1 MKKTGLLHSQLSE
14 SIAMFGHGDG
24 LVIGDAGMPIPDG
37 PRRIDL
43 AVARGIPSFEQVL
56 RATLTELQ
64 VERAVL
70 AEETLRHSPNV
81 AQLITDLLP
90 GIPVEIVAHAEL
102 KARSATA
109 RAMVRTGE
117 FTPYANVLLI
127 AGVVF

>member
-1 MKKTGLLHSQLSE
+1 MKKTGILHSLLSE
-14 SIAMFGHGDG
+14 SVAMFGHGDG

-56 RATLTELQ
+56 RATLTELH

-70 AEETLRHSPNV
+70 AQETLQHSPAV
-81 AQLITDLLP
+81 AELLADLLP
-90 GIPVEIVAHAEL
+90 GIPVEVVSHEEL
-102 KARSATA
+102 KARSADA
-109 RAMVRTGE
+109 RVMVRTGE
-117 FTPYANVLLI
+117 FTRYANVLLI

>member
-56 RATLTELQ
+56 RATLTELH

>member
-24 LVIGDAGMPIPDG
+24 LLIGDAGMPIPEG

-43 AVARGIPSFEQVL
+43 AVAPGIPSFEQVL
-56 RATLTELQ
+56 RATLTELH

-70 AEETLRHSPNV
+70 ADETLRHSPDV
-81 AQLITDLLP
+81 AQLIADLLP
-90 GIPVEIVAHAEL
+90 GVPIEVVPHADL

>member
-56 RATLTELQ
+56 RATLTELH

-90 GIPVEIVAHAEL
+90 GIPVEVVAHAEL